1 MRAKKQVMPFYP
13 ITVTSAVYMDGTN
26 KNFKDEYSES
36 KSEIEQVRT
45 ATTGE
50 KFNSV
55 GERLNTE
62 IGRLKKGYTDVNL
75 VERDFSES
83 HSIQNT
89 CEGSITDLVIRGK
102 TVNNLVI
109 EGKGNFV
116 IDKDLDPESRIRG
129 FKLLSSLRNGK
140 EYIGYIKTDNI
151 ETTKNKLC
159 IHGFNKNGEALYGR
173 KTTEIINPNIIKI
186 NWVPAN
192 GTNGN
197 IDYLD
202 NIGLYLELS
211 DFDNGIKI
219 NFSDFMFFEKESDPF
234 NINEYYDTIKSFG
247 QKEGKIN
254 ILGHSKNL
262 LELKQEYFVSG
273 NVGVLENNI
282 VKINYTNPFE
292 VFLNNNNPIRIK
304 KGSVSFSFKIKILEG
319 DGVGLKITEY
329 GNTSNIL
336 FQKIY
341 GGTITINKDIDIAVY
356 IVRNGTQ
363 GRVEMSDIQI
373 ENGNTSLYESYKE
386 NKKEIILPQGF
397 DEGLRGIKTAF
408 DELNYIRNVAIKRI
422 EKYVFNNKE
431 NIISHEARE
440 NTIPFSVYF
449 SGEFLRGKNNN
460 INIICNCGFPI
471 TGNCYEQDIEGIFG
485 TSDGL
490 YGAVSKTRLE
500 TADEAGVIKFLRSV
514 LKECYYEL
522 LTPIETPLEQHIEL
536 TSYNDATYVTFENN
550 IAGTSSFKLPVDIS
564 KIIKLIM
571 EENKM
576 LENKVDELTNEANQ
590 IKTYMIQTL
599 EEKRIIKK

>member
-26 KNFKDEYSES
+26 KNFKDEYSET

-109 EGKGNFV
+109 GGKGNFT
-116 IDKDLDPESRIRG
+116 IDKDLDPESRIKG
-129 FKLLSSLRNGK
+129 FKLLSALRNGK

-151 ETTKNKLC
+151 ETTKNKIR
-159 IHGFNKNGEALYGR
+159 IHGFNKNREVLYEHV
-173 KTTEIINPNIIKI
+173 TTEIINPNIIKI
-186 NWVPAN
+186 NWVPTN

-211 DFDNGIKI
+211 DFDSGIKI
-219 NFSDFMFFEKESDPF
+219 NFSDFMFFEKESEPF
-234 NINEYYDTIKSFG
+234 NINEYYETIKSFG
-247 QKEGKIN
+247 QKEDKISILSRNKNLFNDSSFIGKDIESIKTNYPHFKQNIKLSEGNYCSQIEFTDGTKVMDANFIMNGFDEKN
-254 ILGHSKNL
+254 ILVRSFL
-262 LELKQEYFVSG
+262 A
-273 NVGVLENNI
+273 NNI
-282 VKINYTNPFE
+282 RNLSTEQARKIAYLT
-292 VFLNNNNPIRIK
+292 LNWNGQGFNSYRNKLIK
-304 KGSVSFSFKIKILEG
+304 NISLIKTDAI
-319 DGVGLKITEY
+319 
-329 GNTSNIL
+329 
-336 FQKIY
+336 
-341 GGTITINKDIDIAVY
+341 INGEHYKEDKKDILLSQY
-356 IVRNGTQ
+356 
-363 GRVEMSDIQI
+363 
-373 ENGNTSLYESYKE
+373 
-386 NKKEIILPQGF
+386 GF
-397 DEGLRGIKTAF
+397 SEGLRGIRTAF

-449 SGEFLRGKNNN
+449 SGDFLRGKNNN

-471 TGNCYEQDIEGIFG
+471 TENCYGQDIEGIFG

-564 KIIKLIM
+564 KTIKLIM
-571 EENKM
+571 KENKM
-576 LENKVDELTNEANQ
+576 LENKVDELTNEINQ
-590 IKTYMIQTL
+590 IQTYMIQTL
-599 EEKRIIKK
+599 EEMNN

>member
-26 KNFKDEYSES
+26 KNFKDEYSET

-116 IDKDLDPESRIRG
+116 IDKDLDPESRIRS
-129 FKLLSSLRNGK
+129 FKLLSHLRKGK

-151 ETTKNKLC
+151 ETTKNKIC
-159 IHGFNKNGEALYGR
+159 IYGFNKNNSEALYGR

-186 NWVPAN
+186 NWVPN
-192 GTNGN
+192 DGTNGN

-211 DFDNGIKI
+211 DFNSGVKI
-219 NFSDFMFFEKESDPF
+219 NFSDFMLFEKESDPF
-234 NINEYYDTIKSFG
+234 NINEYYETIKSFG
-247 QKEGKIN
+247 QDEGKIN
-254 ILGHSKNL
+254 ILNGGSNRCTNESIDGFININVNNTIQPDRTTISYIAKVYKGGTYYLRKNGGDRTVL
-262 LELKQEYFVSG
+262 GYFKTYPKMGDIALIVATNGSITIPNHGYIVAYVSS
-273 NVGVLENNI
+273 NKN
-282 VKINYTNPFE
+282 T
-292 VFLNNNNPIRIK
+292 NNPTNIIISENK
-304 KGSVSFSFKIKILEG
+304 NSV
-319 DGVGLKITEY
+319 
-329 GNTSNIL
+329 
-336 FQKIY
+336 FQ
-341 GGTITINKDIDIAVY
+341 
-356 IVRNGTQ
+356 Q
-363 GRVEMSDIQI
+363 
-373 ENGNTSLYESYKE
+373 YKE
-386 NKKEIILPQGF
+386 IKKEILLPQLGF
-397 DEGLRGIKTAF
+397 SEGLRGIRTAF
-408 DELNYIRNVAIKRI
+408 DELNYIRDVAIKRI

-431 NIISHEARE
+431 NIVSHEARE

-449 SGEFLRGKNNN
+449 SGDFLRGKNNN

-471 TGNCYEQDIEGIFG
+471 TGNCYEQDVEGIFG

-599 EEKRIIKK
+599 EEKNN

>member
-26 KNFKDEYSES
+26 KNFKDEYSET

-116 IDKDLDPESRIRG
+116 IDKDLDPESRIRS
-129 FKLLSSLRNGK
+129 FKLLSHLRKGK

-151 ETTKNKLC
+151 ETTKNKIC
-159 IHGFNKNGEALYGR
+159 IYGFNKNNSEALYGR

-186 NWVPAN
+186 NWVPN
-192 GTNGN
+192 DGTNGN

-202 NIGLYLELS
+202 NVGLYIELS

-234 NINEYYDTIKSFG
+234 NINEYYETIKSFG
-247 QKEGKIN
+247 QNEGKIN
-254 ILGHSKNL
+254 ILGHGKNL
-262 LELKQEYFVSG
+262 FDI
-273 NVGVLENNI
+273 NA
-282 VKINYTNPFE
+282 NYTNDMNAPFKLLE
-292 VFLNNNNPIRIK
+292 TGFEIGRNNNHTYQKVIFDCYLPIGKYYIQYDNNGGNIMK
-304 KGSVSFSFKIKILEG
+304 IDINGQLVSTGETIL
-319 DGVGLKITEY
+319 
-329 GNTSNIL
+329 
-336 FQKIY
+336 
-341 GGTITINKDIDIAVY
+341 TINEPTNEVAFYVEAINKTATIKNIMISQENKRTTYQDYKQDKKDILLS
-356 IVRNGTQ
+356 Q
-363 GRVEMSDIQI
+363 
-373 ENGNTSLYESYKE
+373 L
-386 NKKEIILPQGF
+386 GF
-397 DEGLRGIKTAF
+397 SEGLRGIRTAF
-408 DELNYIRNVAIKRI
+408 DELNYIRDVAIKRI

-522 LTPIETPLEQHIEL
+522 LTPIETPLEHHIEL

>member
-26 KNFKDEYSES
+26 KNFKDEYSET

-116 IDKDLDPESRIRG
+116 IDKDLDPESRIMS
-129 FKLLSSLRNGK
+129 FKLLSHLRKGK

-151 ETTKNKLC
+151 ETTKNKIC
-159 IHGFNKNGEALYGR
+159 IYGFNKNNSEALYGR

-186 NWVPAN
+186 NWVPGD
-192 GTNGN
+192 GTNVN

-234 NINEYYDTIKSFG
+234 NINEYYETIKSFG
-247 QKEGKIN
+247 QDEGKIN
-254 ILGHSKNL
+254 ILYHGKNL
-262 LELKQEYFVSG
+262 FDGELEIGSLLSTGENDNNTLTRIRTKNYIDTKNLSHIYISSSVSG
-273 NVGVLENNI
+273 MLGIRFYDYSKKCLGTATLI
-282 VKINYTNPFE
+282 V
-292 VFLNNNNPIRIK
+292 
-304 KGSVSFSFKIKILEG
+304 
-319 DGVGLKITEY
+319 
-329 GNTSNIL
+329 GNTSNRLDLRENARYVRFSHVDNTDLNSKYMISE
-336 FQKIY
+336 KS
-341 GGTITINKDIDIAVY
+341 INNDKFEPYQLDKKDILLS
-356 IVRNGTQ
+356 Q
-363 GRVEMSDIQI
+363 H
-373 ENGNTSLYESYKE
+373 
-386 NKKEIILPQGF
+386 GF
-397 DEGLRGIKTAF
+397 SEGLRGIRTAF
-408 DELNYIRNVAIKRI
+408 DELNYIRDVAIKRI

-431 NIISHEARE
+431 NIVSHEARE

-599 EEKRIIKK
+599 EENRIIKK